1 MPMVAKATP
10 CDRDAGRDSTQDFDE
25 IGHSN
30 SAKELLE
37 KYHIGLLE
45 VRWWHCPLHAMEIT

>member
-1 MPMVAKATP
+1 MTGKDATE
-10 CDRDAGRDSTQDFDE
+10 DFEE

-37 KYHIGLLE
+37 KYVIGKYE
-45 VRWWHCPLHAMEIT
+45 VRGCTRDLFAV